1 MLVRVSRTIPI
12 SHTVDMAETQVAVIG
27 SHPVLSEAICE
38 GLAAFG
44 DLRAVAAD
52 SYLNNIAEF
61 VANQH
66 PDVLVL
72 DAELARADGG
82 LAMAQ
87 LHVSSSSPAV
97 VLLSNDDNPEQ
108 IDAAVQ
114 RGASAFVLKVPPAA
128 ELADAIRYA
137 ARGEM
142 WLSPPLLTQ
151 VLSAERDGT
160 GPSRK
165 TAPAATE
172 TPEAPAE
179 GFDSLTPDERAV
191 LDLLVEG
198 LDHSK
203 IASQLALSRRS
214 VNKYLQQIR
223 IKLGV
228 KSSRAVTSMAK
239 ESGVGDSH

>member
-1 MLVRVSRTIPI
+1 
-12 SHTVDMAETQVAVIG
+12 MAETQVAVIG

-38 GLAAFG
+38 GLAEFG

-52 SYLNNIAEF
+52 SFLNNIAEF

-87 LHVSSSSPAV
+87 LHVSENGPAV

-151 VLSAERDGT
+151 VLSAERDGI
-160 GPSRK
+160 SR
-165 TAPAATE
+165 TRNAEPPVAE
-172 TPEAPAE
+172 TTDAPAE
-179 GFDSLTPDERAV
+179 GPEQLTADERAV
-191 LDLLVEG
+191 LDLLVDG
-198 LDHSK
+198 MDHSQ

-223 IKLGV
+223 TKLGV